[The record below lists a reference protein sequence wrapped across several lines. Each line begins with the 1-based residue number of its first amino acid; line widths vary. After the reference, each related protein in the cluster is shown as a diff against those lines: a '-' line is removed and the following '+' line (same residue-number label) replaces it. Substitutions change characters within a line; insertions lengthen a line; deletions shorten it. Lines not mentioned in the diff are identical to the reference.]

1 MKKLLSFFAIS
12 TVVVGN
18 SMPLLACRH
27 KGDNDNNN
35 DIPEKLRNMI
45 NTTGLLTKITLL
57 ARHENLNFNP
67 SELVRS
73 LYAPAAYWK
82 SIPSIYTYNNQKI
95 NLSKL
100 IQDFNNNYN
109 KMIAHTK
116 NADPKSTREQ
126 LLPQYY
132 IGMYDNTYYRDF
144 LANGFF
150 DPAKQQIDANRSELL
165 GYNYDMG
172 ALSALMNNVGIKFWI
187 PATRAFYVS
196 YPAGGMG
203 LSTNP
208 FYNNQHV
215 GVKEKNLFIDTEQ
228 STGLKPQYEFGDNEY
243 TIEKTSTLTAIYG
256 KTAQFLSMLN
266 QVDENPLGAQIGA
279 MFLNNIFNFI
289 GKDAQVETN
298 PIYVLLR
305 VIISEF
311 LAQINSLAGIDSGF
325 WGFLSSGEVN
335 DELKKLVEQ
344 SPETKE
350 LLTKLKDETSKGYHN
365 FNLTNAIMNKKIPD
379 FKTYNDNNLAGN
391 YQNIGHVGEL
401 LLNIWKKLS
410 PATQKAL
417 NLKITNNIID
427 SLASKIKT
435 AIWWASEQAQKT
447 SLQQLLDILLA
458 LQGDKVNFKFTLSN
472 IFFDLT
478 DLIKTLTNDN
488 DILTTLSGYQNLAN
502 SFEELT
508 TTNLNNVLKT
518 MGWNNSTNKFEKNSL
533 LQHLLVAIS
542 DPTAIAYQDYNYLFF
557 NSNSP
562 FFAGVNNVMK
572 TLHENVLQYVVDD
585 KYWKVSNPQYTQKV
599 VGAEERLSY
608 DFEYNGV
615 GDSSVTKLYTES
627 HTNQINVNDQFYD
640 DHYNPK
646 QFYSIDNK
654 QENIA
659 YSGLG
664 LSDNLKPVS
673 HKYHIEWTN
682 VGNLEQPM
690 WIITKIDNYVRSG
703 EITNGI
709 GSTQSGA
716 WKQIYFLY

>member
-1 MKKLLSFFAIS
+1 
-12 TVVVGN
+12 
-18 SMPLLACRH
+18 
-27 KGDNDNNN
+27 
-35 DIPEKLRNMI
+35 
-45 NTTGLLTKITLL
+45 
-57 ARHENLNFNP
+57 
-67 SELVRS
+67 
-73 LYAPAAYWK
+73 
-82 SIPSIYTYNNQKI
+82 
-95 NLSKL
+95 
-100 IQDFNNNYN
+100 
-109 KMIAHTK
+109 
-116 NADPKSTREQ
+116 
-126 LLPQYY
+126 
-132 IGMYDNTYYRDF
+132 
-144 LANGFF
+144 
-150 DPAKQQIDANRSELL
+150 
-165 GYNYDMG
+165 MG
-172 ALSALMNNVGIKFWI
+172 ALSALMNNVVIKFWI

-243 TIEKTSTLTAIYG
+243 TIEKTSNLMAIYG

-266 QVDENPLGAQIGA
+266 QVDENPLGAQIGV

-305 VIISEF
+305 VIIIEF

-325 WGFLSSGEVN
+325 WGFLSSGKVN

-379 FKTYNDNNLAGN
+379 FKTYNDNNLAVN
-391 YQNIGHVGEL
+391 YQNIGHAGEL
-401 LLNIWKKLS
+401 LINIWKKLS

-417 NLKITNNIID
+417 NLKITNNIIN
-427 SLASKIKT
+427 SLASKIKN
-435 AIWWASEQAQKT
+435 AIWLASEQAQKT

-458 LQGDKVNFKFTLSN
+458 LQDDKVNFKFTLSN

-502 SFEELT
+502 YFEELT

-562 FFAGVNNVMK
+562 FFVGVNNVMK

-599 VGAEERLSY
+599 LGAEERLSY
-608 DFEYNGV
+608 DF
-615 GDSSVTKLYTES
+615 
-627 HTNQINVNDQFYD
+627 
-640 DHYNPK
+640 
-646 QFYSIDNK
+646 
-654 QENIA
+654 
-659 YSGLG
+659 
-664 LSDNLKPVS
+664 
-673 HKYHIEWTN
+673 
-682 VGNLEQPM
+682 
-690 WIITKIDNYVRSG
+690 
-703 EITNGI
+703 
-709 GSTQSGA
+709 
-716 WKQIYFLY
+716 

>member
-1 MKKLLSFFAIS
+1 MKKILSFFSIS

-18 SMPLLACRH
+18 SMPLLGCRN
-27 KGDNDNNN
+27 KTDNNDNN
-35 DIPEKLRNMI
+35 DIPEKIRSMI
-45 NTTGLLTKITLL
+45 NTTGLLTKISLL

-116 NADPKSTREQ
+116 NADIKSTREQ

-132 IGMYDNTYYRDF
+132 IGMYDNSYYRDF

-172 ALSALMNNVGIKFWI
+172 ALSTLMNNVGIKFWMS
-187 PATRAFYVS
+187 ATRAFYVS

-208 FYNNQHV
+208 FYNNHHV
-215 GVKEKNLFIDTEQ
+215 GVKGKNLFIDTEQ

-243 TIEKTSTLTAIYG
+243 TIEKTSTLTAVYG

-266 QVDENPLGAQIGA
+266 QLDENPLGAQIGA

-311 LAQINSLAGIDSGF
+311 LGEINSFSGINSSF
-325 WGFLSSGEVN
+325 LWFLSNKVN
-335 DELKKLVEQ
+335 NELKGLVDQ

-350 LLTKLKDETSKGYHN
+350 LLTNLNGETNKGYHN
-365 FNLTNAIMNKKIPD
+365 FHLVNAIINKKIPD

-410 PATQKAL
+410 PTAQKEL
-417 NLKITNNIID
+417 NLKITNNIIYN
-427 SLASKIKT
+427 LTKKIKDL
-435 AIWWASEQAQKT
+435 IWLASEQAQTT
-447 SLQQLLDILLA
+447 SLQQLLDILVA

-478 DLIKTLTNDN
+478 DLIKTLTSDN
-488 DILTTLSGYQNLAN
+488 NILTTLSGYQNLAN

-508 TTNLNNVLKT
+508 TTNLNSVLKT
-518 MGWNNSTNKFEKNSL
+518 MGWNNGTNKFEDNL
-533 LQHLLVAIS
+533 LLRHLLVAIS
-542 DPTAIAYQDYNYLFF
+542 DPSAIAYQDYNYLFF

-562 FFAGVNNVMK
+562 LFVGVNNVMK
-572 TLHENVLQYVVDD
+572 TLHENVLQYVVDN
-585 KYWKVSNPQYTQKV
+585 KYWKISNPQYTQKV
-599 VGAEERLSY
+599 AGAEERLSY

-646 QFYSIDNK
+646 QFYSINNK

-664 LSDNLKPVS
+664 LSDDLKPVS
-673 HKYHIEWTN
+673 HKYYIEWTN

-690 WIITKIDNYVRSG
+690 WIITKIDSYVRAG
-703 EITNGI
+703 KVRNGI
-709 GSTQSGA
+709 GSTKKGA
-716 WKQIYFLY
+716 WQQIYFLY

>member
-1 MKKLLSFFAIS
+1 
-12 TVVVGN
+12 
-18 SMPLLACRH
+18 
-27 KGDNDNNN
+27 
-35 DIPEKLRNMI
+35 MI

-100 IQDFNNNYN
+100 VQDFNNNYN

-150 DPAKQQIDANRSELL
+150 EPAKQQIDANRSELL

-311 LAQINSLAGIDSGF
+311 LAQINSLVGIDSGF
-325 WGFLSSGEVN
+325 WGFLSIGEVN

-518 MGWNNSTNKFEKNSL
+518 ITSCYFW
-533 LQHLLVAIS
+533 
-542 DPTAIAYQDYNYLFF
+542 
-557 NSNSP
+557 SNRYCLS
-562 FFAGVNNVMK
+562 
-572 TLHENVLQYVVDD
+572 
-585 KYWKVSNPQYTQKV
+585 
-599 VGAEERLSY
+599 RL
-608 DFEYNGV
+608 
-615 GDSSVTKLYTES
+615 
-627 HTNQINVNDQFYD
+627 
-640 DHYNPK
+640 
-646 QFYSIDNK
+646 
-654 QENIA
+654 
-659 YSGLG
+659 
-664 LSDNLKPVS
+664 
-673 HKYHIEWTN
+673 
-682 VGNLEQPM
+682 
-690 WIITKIDNYVRSG
+690 
-703 EITNGI
+703 
-709 GSTQSGA
+709 
-716 WKQIYFLY
+716 